1 MADAVVLGTA
11 VTRAN
16 DSLSPAVN
24 IADVPVGAWMIVTL
38 MSASSTATFTAPAG
52 WDVLKAV
59 ETTGTRRNQ
68 TWGRVKQLG
77 DGNTATFTTSVVNAM
92 TFGIVWGTGDY
103 ANRVVGASR
112 ARGTVGTSPR
122 TQNIA
127 PSLTAAAGSVVL
139 AITQEATSAQVATD
153 EITGTSPAG
162 WTRARWIEQITNYLE
177 TIGIYQKPMPTAGAS
192 GDLTVTYSSAQDS
205 NGWAVQIA
213 IPGIAPA
220 SPLPGFSS
228 VTQMLA
234 TPGATWAH
242 RGGSANWPE
251 MSEYAYDQAVLAGY
265 GALEFSAQR
274 TNDGG
279 GTGTW
284 IGSHD
289 PTPNRTSQTT
299 GAPAY
304 SAMSYT
310 TLLATYQNSLN
321 AAGTPRPYYRLVDFL
336 DKYTPTHV
344 VIVDPKDELARITEF
359 LNLLDAHGGNTKI
372 VVKFYGAG
380 TGAAALAD
388 AATAKGYQTWG
399 YFYEADIASGELAA
413 WQSHWSLLG
422 MEYGASQGA
431 WDTIL
436 AYGKPVVGHIAGSQA
451 SFDTAIS
458 KGARMVQSANV
469 SGIRAVGA
477 VRGVVQTLPALTSA
491 ASGTSTPPAFTGSVA
506 SALPALASV
515 AAGAIGVPASSGT
528 VSSSLPSVTQGASGA
543 VVAPAVHG
551 VVTAAL
557 PALAS
562 AAEGLVD
569 TPSSIGSISMALP
582 GLSSAA
588 TAVVSDPA
596 GVVGAIAATLPALM
610 AEVMGAF
617 AGEPEPVPVVHDY
630 GQSTWPSRA
639 PGAERPYSIH

>member
-1 MADAVVLGTA
+1 MD
-11 VTRAN
+11 
-16 DSLSPAVN
+16 DHH
-24 IADVPVGAWMIVTL
+24 
-38 MSASSTATFTAPAG
+38 PAG
-52 WDVLKAV
+52 WDILRAV

-68 TWGRVKQLG
+68 TWGRVKQIG
-77 DGNTATFTTSVVNAM
+77 DGSTATFTTSALNAM
-92 TFGIVWGTGDY
+92 TFGVIWGTGDW
-103 ANRVVGASR
+103 ADRVVGASR

-127 PSLTAAAGSVVL
+127 PSVTAAAGSVVIAL
-139 AITQEATSAQVATD
+139 TQEATSAQVASD

-162 WTRARWIEQITNYLE
+162 WTRARWIEQIPNYLE
-177 TIGIYQKPMPTAGAS
+177 TIGIYEKAMPTAGAS
-192 GDLTVTYSSAQDS
+192 GDLTVTYSSTQDS

-213 IPGIAPA
+213 IPGTAPA

-228 VTQMLA
+228 VSQMLA

-279 GTGTW
+279 GAGTW

-310 TLLATYQNSLN
+310 TLLATYQNTLN

-336 DKYTPTHV
+336 DKFTPTHV
-344 VIVDPKDELARITEF
+344 VIVDPKDELTRVAEF
-359 LNLLDAHGGNTKI
+359 LNLLDSHGGNTKI
-372 VVKFYGAG
+372 VVKFYGG
-380 TGAAALAD
+380 GSGAAALAD
-388 AATAKGYQTWG
+388 AAAAKGYQTWG

-413 WQSHWSLLG
+413 WQYHWSILG
-422 MEYGASQGA
+422 MEYAASQGA

-451 SFDTAIS
+451 NFDTAIA

-477 VRGVVQTLPALTSA
+477 VRGVVQS
-491 ASGTSTPPAFTGSVA
+491 
-506 SALPALASV
+506 
-515 AAGAIGVPASSGT
+515 
-528 VSSSLPSVTQGASGA
+528 
-543 VVAPAVHG
+543 
-551 VVTAAL
+551 L

-562 AAEGLVD
+562 ASAGTATTPAFTGTVASTLPPLTSSVSGAVGTSVTAGTVTASLPPLTQAAAGMAVTPSVAGAVVASFLSLEAAAEGSVAA
-569 TPSSIGSISMALP
+569 PSSIGSVTAVLP
-582 GLSSAA
+582 VLSSAA
-588 TAVVSDPA
+588 SGAVSGPP
-596 GVVGAIAATLPALM
+596 GVIGDVAASLPALM
-610 AEVMGAF
+610 ADVLGAVTD
-617 AGEPEPVPVVHDY
+617 APEPAPVVHDY

>member
-1 MADAVVLGTA
+1 
-11 VTRAN
+11 
-16 DSLSPAVN
+16 
-24 IADVPVGAWMIVTL
+24 

-52 WDVLKAV
+52 WEVLKAV

-77 DGNTATFTTSVVNAM
+77 DGATATFATSVLNAM
-92 TFGIVWGTGDY
+92 TFGVVWGTGDWS
-103 ANRVVGASR
+103 NRVVGATR
-112 ARGTVGTSPR
+112 ARGTVGASPR

-127 PSLTAAAGSVVL
+127 PSVTAAAGSVVV
-139 AITQEATSAQVATD
+139 AITQEATSAQVASD

-162 WTRARWIEQITNYLE
+162 WTRARWIEQIPNYLE
-177 TIGIYQKPMPTAGAS
+177 TIGIYQKAMPTAGAT
-192 GDLTVTYSSAQDS
+192 GDLTVTYSSTQDS

-213 IPGIAPA
+213 IPGTAPA

-228 VTQMLA
+228 VSQMLA
-234 TPGATWAH
+234 SPGATWAH
-242 RGGSANWPE
+242 RGGSMNWPE

-279 GTGTW
+279 GSGTW

-289 PTPNRTSQTT
+289 PTPSRTSQTT

-304 SAMSYT
+304 SAMSYA

-336 DKYTPTHV
+336 EKFTPTHV
-344 VIVDPKDELARITEF
+344 VVVDPKDELARVTEF

-380 TGAAALAD
+380 SGAAALAD
-388 AATAKGYQTWG
+388 AAAAKGYQTWG

-413 WQSHWSLLG
+413 WQSHWSILG
-422 MEYGASQGA
+422 MEYSASQGA

-451 SFDTAIS
+451 NFDTAIA

-477 VRGVVQTLPALTSA
+477 VRGVVQTM
-491 ASGTSTPPAFTGSVA
+491 
-506 SALPALASV
+506 
-515 AAGAIGVPASSGT
+515 
-528 VSSSLPSVTQGASGA
+528 
-543 VVAPAVHG
+543 
-551 VVTAAL
+551 

-562 AAEGLVD
+562 ASAGAATPPAFSGSVVSTLPPLTSSVAGAVGASVSAGTVITSLPPLTQAVSGSAVAPAVAGAVAASLPPLTATAEG
-569 TPSSIGSISMALP
+569 
-582 GLSSAA
+582 SAIA
-588 TAVVSDPA
+588 PMSL
-596 GVVGAIAATLPALM
+596 GAIVVVLPALT
-610 AEVMGAF
+610 ASATGAAVDPNVVIGDIHASLPSLTSAA
-617 AGEPEPVPVVHDY
+617 AGITGPRTTRMVLTPTIHRP
-630 GQSTWPSRA
+630 SAPLMRPRPLSPPAWPPA
-639 PGAERPYSIH
+639 

>member
-11 VTRAN
+11 VTRVN
-16 DSLSPAVN
+16 DSLSAAVN
-24 IADVPVGAWMIVTL
+24 IADVPVGAWTIITL

-52 WDVLKAV
+52 WEVLKAV

-77 DGNTATFTTSVVNAM
+77 DGTTATFTTSALNAM
-92 TFGIVWGTGDY
+92 TFGVVWGTGDWS
-103 ANRVVGASR
+103 NRVVGASR
-112 ARGTVGTSPR
+112 ARGIVGASPR

-127 PSLTAAAGSVVL
+127 PSVTATAGSVVV
-139 AITQEATSAQVATD
+139 AITQEATTAQVASD

-162 WTRARWIEQITNYLE
+162 WTRARWIEQIPNYLE
-177 TIGIYQKPMPTAGAS
+177 TIGIYQKAMPTAGAT
-192 GDLTVTYSSAQDS
+192 GDLTVTYSSTQDS
-205 NGWAVQIA
+205 NGWALQVA
-213 IPGIAPA
+213 IPGTAPA

-228 VTQMLA
+228 VSQMLA

-279 GTGTW
+279 GSGTW

-336 DKYTPTHV
+336 DKFTPTHV
-344 VIVDPKDELARITEF
+344 VVVDPKDELARVTEF

-380 TGAAALAD
+380 SGAAALAD
-388 AATAKGYQTWG
+388 AVAAKGYQTWG

-413 WQSHWSLLG
+413 WQSHWSILG
-422 MEYGASQGA
+422 MEYSASQGA

-451 SFDTAIS
+451 NFDTAIA

-477 VRGVVQTLPALTSA
+477 VRGVVQTM
-491 ASGTSTPPAFTGSVA
+491 
-506 SALPALASV
+506 
-515 AAGAIGVPASSGT
+515 
-528 VSSSLPSVTQGASGA
+528 
-543 VVAPAVHG
+543 
-551 VVTAAL
+551 

-562 AAEGLVD
+562 ASAGTA
-569 TPSSIGSISMALP
+569 TPPAFSGTVASTLP
-582 GLSSAA
+582 PLSSSA
-588 TAVVSDPA
+588 A
-596 GVVGAIAATLPALM
+596 GVVGTSVSAGTVTASLPSLIQTVSGAAAAPAVAGAVAASLPPLGTAATGSVAAPSSSGSIAVILPVLSSTASGAVSSPPGVVGDVAASLPALI
-610 AEVMGAF
+610 AAVLGAVTDQ
-617 AGEPEPVPVVHDY
+617 PEPAPVVHDY
-630 GQSTWPSRA
+630 GQSTWPARA
-639 PGAERPYSIH
+639 PGAERPYSLR